1 MDGLLKAFGLKGS
14 ISVVYTAMNYL
25 KNKSKMV
32 SFLKDGQNSKV
43 VLKAIWGSITLYCSR
58 L

>member
-1 MDGLLKAFGLKGS
+1 MMDGLLKAFGLKGS

-32 SFLKDGQNSKV
+32 SFLKDGHNSKV
-43 VLKAIWGSITLYCSR
+43 VLKLYGAA
-58 L
+58 